1 MTYPHLKW
9 MNSETDDL
17 QGDPCSAD
25 ERVLSSKNVKSEI
38 IENEDNDLQASDLCD
53 VSPRSE

>member
-1 MTYPHLKW
+1 

-25 ERVLSSKNVKSEI
+25 EWVLSETKNVKSEI

-53 VSPRSE
+53 VSPRSK